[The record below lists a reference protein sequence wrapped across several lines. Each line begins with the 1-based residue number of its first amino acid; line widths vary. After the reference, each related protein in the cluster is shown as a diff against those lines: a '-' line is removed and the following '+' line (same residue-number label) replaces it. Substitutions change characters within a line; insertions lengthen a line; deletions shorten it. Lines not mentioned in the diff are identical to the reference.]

1 MLVGKSIYYKFMK
14 YLIRE
19 SQFKKVVFRYLD
31 SLNLTMD
38 ENMSAYVFYGAN
50 PNEEADS
57 GRVIV
62 LFKVDMGCYINSDF
76 AQDICDVFS
85 LTPGESLDVIGK
97 WIENKLGII
106 INDVYSDFNAD

>member
-1 MLVGKSIYYKFMK
+1 MK
-14 YLIRE
+14 YIITE
-19 SQFKKVVFRYLD
+19 NQFDRIL
-31 SLNLTMD
+31 SD
-38 ENMSAYVFYGAN
+38 ENRITYVFYGAN

-62 LFKVDMGCYINSDF
+62 LFKVDMSCYINSDF

-85 LTPGESLDVIGK
+85 LPSWKSLDVIGK

-106 INDVYSDFNAD
+106 INDISNYNAD

>member
-1 MLVGKSIYYKFMK
+1 
-14 YLIRE
+14 
-19 SQFKKVVFRYLD
+19 
-31 SLNLTMD
+31 MD
-38 ENMSAYVFYGAN
+38 ENRITYVFYGAN

-62 LFKVDMGCYINSDF
+62 LFKVDMSCYINSDF

-85 LTPGESLDVIGK
+85 LPSWKSLDVIGK

-106 INDVYSDFNAD
+106 INDISNYNAD

>member
-1 MLVGKSIYYKFMK
+1 MKF
-14 YLIRE
+14 LIKE
-19 SQFKKVVFRYLD
+19 SQFEKVVFRYLD

-38 ENMSAYVFYGAN
+38 ENRITYVFYGAN

-62 LFKVDMGCYINSDF
+62 LFKVDMSCYINSDF

-85 LTPGESLDVIGK
+85 LTPEEGLSVIGR
-97 WIENKLGII
+97 WVENKLGITLSS
-106 INDVYSDFNAD
+106 VYSYFGAD

>member
-1 MLVGKSIYYKFMK
+1 MK

-38 ENMSAYVFYGAN
+38 ENMSAYVFYGAD
-50 PNEEADS
+50 PTEEADS

>member
-1 MLVGKSIYYKFMK
+1 MK

-19 SQFKKVVFRYLD
+19 SQFEKVVFRYLD

-38 ENMSAYVFYGAN
+38 ENMSAYVFYGAY

-85 LTPGESLDVIGK
+85 LPSWKSLDVIGK

-106 INDVYSDFNAD
+106 INGVYSDFNAD

>member
-1 MLVGKSIYYKFMK
+1 MK

-97 WIENKLGII
+97 WVENKLGII